1 MTALDTLLSAGW
13 FVLQIAIVV
22 AIPWSVIRLGHVAV
36 DRVAPSGFFEVP
48 AVLGVARVLGIL
60 VAALLLSGRAEI
72 FSLRLVFGPQ
82 SPWDLTIWQ
91 FLAASANPLWSLDGL
106 VETIA
111 EHGVGVL
118 SASLAV
124 LILLSVLAVLVT
136 PFAFWR
142 GSAPWRA
149 IAGGACVAIV
159 TTYVTIYGV
168 SLLFWLLFLFNFWIL
183 GLLLVLLQ
191 WYRSRH

>member
-1 MTALDTLLSAGW
+1 MTALYTLLSVGW
-13 FVLQIAIVV
+13 FVVQIAIVI

-48 AVLGVARVLGIL
+48 AVLGLARLLGIL
-60 VAALLLSGRAEI
+60 VAVLLLSGRADV
-72 FSLRLVFGPQ
+72 FNLRLVFGPQ

-91 FLAASANPLWSLDGL
+91 FLAASANPLWSLRGL
-106 VETIA
+106 AGEIA
-111 EHGVGVL
+111 EHGVGAL

-124 LILLSVLAVLVT
+124 LILVSVLAVLVT
-136 PFAFWR
+136 PFVFWR

-149 IAGGACVAIV
+149 AAGGACVAII

-168 SLLFWLLFLFNFWIL
+168 SLLFWLLFLLNFWIL
-183 GLLLVLLQ
+183 GLLLVILQ